1 MKKIIFILLMFP
13 VVVFGNT
20 CDVIEDTQ
28 TSNSRRLVCDAEKI
42 TTTKFKTNNDVTVL
56 NNDVCTIKCS
66 EEIVFSIDPVKKV
79 LAGTS
84 FNYPLYASGER
95 KCTAE
100 YKYQA
105 YETKIR
111 QLVSEYESLTGS
123 QKTTKGNEITN
134 YHAQKKACDE
144 FTLEESEHEN
154 KYAYAGDVKLKLET
168 STNEV
173 NINYVFEDISEY
185 SSVKIL
191 DEIKYNTCDLNE
203 NNKKCTY
210 GDKAVIGWTETARIF
225 GKYTMEDVYLEKYT
239 GEVKDV
245 YNDKTCNAGDRY
257 FVDYNEITRPATNDT
272 TDKGYKITLTARKL
286 GHNMTSSRN
295 NWSLDVECWYQVK
308 NMIYPQ
314 NNIGGVTDENY
325 EKYGNTAFKYRLID
339 LNNPF
344 PDNQPGANWKGK
356 ESIITSTAGNIT
368 TLERFVIALN
378 RSAINKIR
386 EYNDVYPYDTFNLT
400 EMEQSKFIEL
410 NTNIIDRR

>member
-134 YHAQKKACDE
+134 YYAQKKACDE
-144 FTLEESEHEN
+144 FTLKDSEYEN

-257 FVDYNEITRPATNDT
+257 FVNYNEISRPASNDP
-272 TDKGYKITLTARKL
+272 TDKGYKLTLTARKL
-286 GHNMTSSRN
+286 GHNLTLARN
-295 NWSLDVECWYQVK
+295 NWNLDVECWYQVK
-308 NMIYPQ
+308 NMIFPQ
-314 NNIGGVTDENY
+314 NNIGGTVDENY
-325 EKYGNTAFKYRLID
+325 EKYGSTAFQYRLID

-344 PDNQPGANWKGK
+344 PGRTPGANWKGK
-356 ESIITSTAGNIT
+356 EDIITSTAENIT
-368 TLERFVIALN
+368 TLQRFVITLN

-386 EYNDVYPYDTFNLT
+386 EYNDVHSYDTFNLQ
-400 EMEQSKFIEL
+400 EMEKSVFIES
-410 NTNIIDRR
+410 NTGFIDRK